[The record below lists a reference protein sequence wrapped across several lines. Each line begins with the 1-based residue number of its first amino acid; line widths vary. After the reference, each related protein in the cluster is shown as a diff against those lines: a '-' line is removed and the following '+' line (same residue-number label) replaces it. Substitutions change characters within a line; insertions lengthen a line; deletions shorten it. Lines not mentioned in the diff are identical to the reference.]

1 MGGRKAIHNSWEIKL
16 QYCTYLS
23 HRKFVHNLQYLH
35 IYLSISL
42 SVFLISLFPAL
53 RGLYSPSKKVRP
65 EYVHIYP
72 QAPQSLYS
80 PPYLLSS
87 LLSIYVHH
95 FNPGQINVYV
105 YCVLKIMF
113 RKLNFC
119 LFGFP
124 LDVVVDATQRGL
136 NNKGGQCS
144 SPLSPFG
151 FKRFII
157 AQITPEAK
165 MGKLC

>member
-1 MGGRKAIHNSWEIKL
+1 MKLLYLTFSWLDDSQMLGGRKAIHNSWEIRL

-23 HRKFVHNLQYLH
+23 HIKFVHNLQHLS

-53 RGLYSPSKKVRP
+53 RDSPPPVRRY

-72 QAPQSLYS
+72 QAPHPLYS

-87 LLSIYVHH
+87 LLSIYVQYMSYSLIPCQ
-95 FNPGQINVYV
+95 FTVYV
-105 YCVLKIMF
+105 YCVLQIMF
-113 RKLNFC
+113 RKINFC

-124 LDVVVDATQRGL
+124 LFDGLESMLTQ
-136 NNKGGQCS
+136 
-144 SPLSPFG
+144 P
-151 FKRFII
+151 
-157 AQITPEAK
+157 
-165 MGKLC
+165 